1 MSRGKAEVPLPNA
14 RTVHVPVNREGFT
27 LPEWCELLDI
37 AEGRW
42 GDIDPGPE
50 EPSGARCR
58 QVLHVDVEQ
67 PVEEGLPKGGMRCF
81 GLVCTERGEHD
92 RHVARGAPQDVFAVW
107 RA

>member
-1 MSRGKAEVPLPNA
+1 MARARSAEVPLPNA
-14 RTVHVPVNREGFT
+14 RTIHVPLDRDSLV
-27 LPEWCELLDI
+27 LPEWLELLDI

-42 GDIDPGPE
+42 GDVEPTPE
-50 EPSGARCR
+50 GDGNGCP

-67 PVEEGLPKGGMRCF
+67 RVEEGLPKGGMRCF